1 MGPKIKISL
10 ESQRCYTCNLEVL
23 VHWNHVAIEENLESQ
38 TCHLLKVREN
48 WNGCG
53 QQPVGSGLNR
63 KTAKVSPFKEFY
75 WEEFESGRRLE
86 VNGVIFCFQNGVKC
100 A

>member
-1 MGPKIKISL
+1 
-10 ESQRCYTCNLEVL
+10 
-23 VHWNHVAIEENLESQ
+23 
-38 TCHLLKVREN
+38 
-48 WNGCG
+48 
-53 QQPVGSGLNR
+53 LNR